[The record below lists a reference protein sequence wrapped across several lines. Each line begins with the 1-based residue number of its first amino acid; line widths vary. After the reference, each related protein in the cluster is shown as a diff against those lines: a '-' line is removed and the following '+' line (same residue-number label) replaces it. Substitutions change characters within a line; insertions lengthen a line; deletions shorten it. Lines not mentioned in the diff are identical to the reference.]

1 MPERTVRSNTG
12 DGVPGISIRN
22 PASPVGDRR
31 DESPGPAASRGVPVD
46 PTIRRRADSA
56 AFHDAPRGILQPP
69 CPAEQP
75 IGLPRHPGG
84 IP

>member
-31 DESPGPAASRGVPVD
+31 DESPGPAASRSVPVD
-46 PTIRRRADSA
+46 PTIRRRA
-56 AFHDAPRGILQPP
+56 
-69 CPAEQP
+69 
-75 IGLPRHPGG
+75 
-84 IP
+84 